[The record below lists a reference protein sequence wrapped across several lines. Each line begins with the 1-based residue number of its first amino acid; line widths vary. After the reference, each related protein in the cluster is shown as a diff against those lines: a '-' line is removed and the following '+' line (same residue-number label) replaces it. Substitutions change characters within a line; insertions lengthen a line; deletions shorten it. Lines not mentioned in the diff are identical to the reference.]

1 MHDENQVRCRARLA
15 SGGGRVACQP
25 IATLNPYSNDWT
37 IRAKLVS
44 KAPLRHFDKGGQQM
58 AVFSIE
64 VVDEQ
69 VRAHAACNLP
79 LCRVLSR
86 PEMRVNAQRAVS
98 APCCFT
104 CETA

>member
-1 MHDENQVRCRARLA
+1 MTSVRCRARLA

-44 KAPLRHFDKGGQQM
+44 KAPLRHFDKGGQQQ

-69 VRAHAACNLP
+69 VRACAACILP
-79 LCRVLSR
+79 CAMS
-86 PEMRVNAQRAVS
+86 PAAGGDQHQG
-98 APCCFT
+98 C
-104 CETA
+104 